1 MAVRVRTAR
10 DADDAMAA
18 VWAIGHYFGLPR
30 DSTRVRFLSLLP
42 LDRVFAADDGGAVV
56 GGAAS
61 YAVELSVP
69 GGTVRCAGVTA
80 VGTLPT
86 HRRRGVLTAMMRAQ
100 LADVRERGEP
110 IAALW
115 ASEETIYGRFG
126 YGLASLDA
134 MISATRDHAAIR
146 PDLPQVG
153 SVRLV
158 DVDEARRLLPPLYD
172 RIRRRSPGF
181 LSRSRDWW
189 ELRFFDPEPIRPLP
203 GEPLYALLE
212 IDGKPA
218 GYAVYRTEMSFAAD
232 IPSNRVHVAE
242 AVGATPVA
250 TRELWRY
257 LLSIDWVDRIQ
268 CDRLPIDHELLL
280 LVERPNRLHWRVY
293 DGLWVRPVDVG
304 AALAARGYAGDGR
317 VTLELTADPLF
328 PDNVGTWTIDGGV
341 VRRSRRRP
349 DVRLDVQALGSAY
362 LGGFTFAQLG
372 RAGRVEEASRGGLA
386 RADALFRV
394 DAAPYCPEN
403 F

>member
-1 MAVRVRTAR
+1 V
-10 DADDAMAA
+10 
-18 VWAIGHYFGLPR
+18 
-30 DSTRVRFLSLLP
+30 
-42 LDRVFAADDGGAVV
+42 
-56 GGAAS
+56 
-61 YAVELSVP
+61 
-69 GGTVRCAGVTA
+69 
-80 VGTLPT
+80 
-86 HRRRGVLTAMMRAQ
+86 
-100 LADVRERGEP
+100 
-110 IAALW
+110 
-115 ASEETIYGRFG
+115 RFG